1 VSNMLNRLRAKVA
14 RDGVGATLSAVLR
27 YPFRRRPVASSAKKT
42 RPAKAPKLSVHQRFE
57 QIYANNA
64 WRSDESRS
72 GPGSEIGRTENLR
85 TWLVRAVPAH
95 GVTSIIDAP
104 CGDFNWMKL
113 VTPQIDAT
121 YLGLDI
127 VEPLIASNAQTY
139 GSDRVAFRVADIRH
153 EPLPACDLII
163 LRDFLFHL
171 SYSDIDKVLRNLA
184 KTNYRFLLTTTHTEL
199 GEFSNQNITTGGWRL
214 IDLFSSPFGFS
225 REAVVDAVEDYPPGF
240 AIPRQMILVEKKD
253 VPQWISER

>member
-1 VSNMLNRLRAKVA
+1 
-14 RDGVGATLSAVLR
+14 
-27 YPFRRRPVASSAKKT
+27 
-42 RPAKAPKLSVHQRFE
+42 
-57 QIYANNA
+57 
-64 WRSDESRS
+64 
-72 GPGSEIGRTENLR
+72 
-85 TWLVRAVPAH
+85 
-95 GVTSIIDAP
+95 
-104 CGDFNWMKL
+104 MKL
-113 VTPQIDAT
+113 VIPQIEAT

-214 IDLFSSPFGFS
+214 IDLFSTPFGFS

-240 AIPRQMILVEKKD
+240 AIPRQMVLWHKED
-253 VPQWISER
+253 VPRSLTTRRKS